1 MLWLLRTRRFGV
13 AGVHLLG
20 FALPVLLVN
29 VPLLLWK
36 SSALTAA
43 YTIQNAR
50 TITAESFVYLPL
62 RLVREARPGYWYHV
76 AADAPS
82 WANRAAPWVT
92 VAAVFGVIV
101 LATIAR
107 TRSAALALAALAPT
121 TFLLSN
127 RIFSPQFFVIIVA
140 ALATAAAL
148 VAARRAD
155 VLAVAGLLAVATTAN
170 TVLYQS
176 FLGVRPV
183 GDVPGWTFISAAA
196 GVPAVIA
203 GVWLA
208 VLATRQRDEAPSAHP
223 PVFDPSAPAT
233 P

>member
-1 MLWLLRTRRFGV
+1 
-13 AGVHLLG
+13 
-20 FALPVLLVN
+20 
-29 VPLLLWK
+29 
-36 SSALTAA
+36 
-43 YTIQNAR
+43 
-50 TITAESFVYLPL
+50 
-62 RLVREARPGYWYHV
+62 
-76 AADAPS
+76 
-82 WANRAAPWVT
+82 
-92 VAAVFGVIV
+92 V
-101 LATIAR
+101 LATIAP
-107 TRSAALALAALAPT
+107 TRSAAVTLAALAPAT

-148 VAARRAD
+148 VAARRAH